1 MTPTKELKKRAREA
15 LAEKMGT
22 VILAFVVLII
32 LSFGSGWISNTLFP
46 ENSKLNIALGYV
58 FSFIISIL
66 VNVISAGLLY
76 MYLNI
81 ARNKEFSLN
90 DLFYFFKKYPDRVIT
105 ATFVLAFIN
114 VLTMLPYT
122 IYGYSLPTDTSDMN
136 LLMEMAVK
144 SGVLMIIGT
153 VVYEIITIP
162 LEMTYYIL
170 ADNPQTKG
178 MDALKES
185 IEMMRGNFWRY
196 FLLKLSFVP
205 LMFLSV
211 FTFYI
216 ALLWILPY
224 MTMTETM
231 FYHDLKGE
239 LKRSGETEPP
249 TYGYQSEPYFK
260 SVDTE
265 ADAIVNPEADQD
277 DRAEKADLW
286 NIQPDSESRESADNE
301 STEQP
306 QTAEEIQEEKK
317 PQEEQPE
324 EEDNEPKPWDEYFN
338 RIK

>member
-32 LSFGSGWISNTLFP
+32 LSFGSGWISSALFP

-66 VNVISAGLLY
+66 INVISAGMLY

-122 IYGYSLPTDTSDMN
+122 IYGYSLPTD
-136 LLMEMAVK
+136 
-144 SGVLMIIGT
+144 
-153 VVYEIITIP
+153 
-162 LEMTYYIL
+162 YYIL

-231 FYHDLKGE
+231 FYRDLKGE

-265 ADAIVNPEADQD
+265 AEAIVNPEADQD
-277 DRAEKADLW
+277 DRAEKSDLW

>member
-32 LSFGSGWISNTLFP
+32 LSFGSGWISSALFP

-66 VNVISAGLLY
+66 INVISAGMLY

-122 IYGYSLPTDTSDMN
+122 IYGYSLPTDISDMN
-136 LLMEMAVK
+136 LLMEMAAK

-205 LMFLSV
+205 LMLPFC
-211 FTFYI
+211 FYI
-216 ALLWILPY
+216 LYCTFMDPALYDYDRDHVLP
-224 MTMTETM
+224 
-231 FYHDLKGE
+231 
-239 LKRSGETEPP
+239 
-249 TYGYQSEPYFK
+249 
-260 SVDTE
+260 
-265 ADAIVNPEADQD
+265 
-277 DRAEKADLW
+277 
-286 NIQPDSESRESADNE
+286 
-301 STEQP
+301 
-306 QTAEEIQEEKK
+306 
-317 PQEEQPE
+317 
-324 EEDNEPKPWDEYFN
+324 
-338 RIK
+338 

>member
-46 ENSKLNIALGYV
+46 ENSKLHIALGYV

-66 VNVISAGLLY
+66 INVISAGMLY

-122 IYGYSLPTDTSDMN
+122 IYGYSLPTDISDMN

-216 ALLWILPY
+216 AKEYPDHLYHGYYIRNKEKGIIQTFNTMIYPVNFARDLAIESLSTTHYLFIDCDFFTSETIYQNIRSFSYILSKPKTVLLIPTFQVNRQILKKCRDDD
-224 MTMTETM
+224 TCES
-231 FYHDLKGE
+231 L
-239 LKRSGETEPP
+239 LL
-249 TYGYQSEPYFK
+249 YFGF
-260 SVDTE
+260 
-265 ADAIVNPEADQD
+265 Q
-277 DRAEKADLW
+277 
-286 NIQPDSESRESADNE
+286 
-301 STEQP
+301 
-306 QTAEEIQEEKK
+306 
-317 PQEEQPE
+317 
-324 EEDNEPKPWDEYFN
+324 
-338 RIK
+338 

>member
-32 LSFGSGWISNTLFP
+32 LSFGSGWISSALFP

-66 VNVISAGLLY
+66 VNVISAGMLY

-122 IYGYSLPTDTSDMN
+122 IYGYSLPTDISDMN
-136 LLMEMAVK
+136 LLMETAVK

-216 ALLWILPY
+216 ALL
-224 MTMTETM
+224 
-231 FYHDLKGE
+231 
-239 LKRSGETEPP
+239 
-249 TYGYQSEPYFK
+249 
-260 SVDTE
+260 
-265 ADAIVNPEADQD
+265 
-277 DRAEKADLW
+277 
-286 NIQPDSESRESADNE
+286 
-301 STEQP
+301 
-306 QTAEEIQEEKK
+306 
-317 PQEEQPE
+317 
-324 EEDNEPKPWDEYFN
+324 
-338 RIK
+338 